1 MPIARMLVRSG
12 LLTVALMSAVATA
25 KAAAQLCGRYLPT
38 LSLSGRDP
46 SKYAVNLRRRL
57 GAGPIR
63 QSLVVREPARCCLL
77 HHASLVV
84 SLSLFG
90 VRYSSVS
97 RLATGPCHT
106 PF

>member
-25 KAAAQLCGRYLPT
+25 KAAAQLCGR
-38 LSLSGRDP
+38 SSD
-46 SKYAVNLRRRL
+46 SKPQRPRSEQVRSQPASKVRC
-57 GAGPIR
+57 